1 MRIRKY
7 LTTILAVFSIL
18 PIVLIMVFS
27 VEFFRRNSAELL
39 QTNVRNVAE
48 QAVENVD
55 QFFSQRKMA
64 LEVASD
70 LPQVKQLL
78 ACSNLNG
85 TAKDQTLYRNNAIEL
100 FKTMTA
106 KQTIKGEG
114 NPQGNYVRRS
124 SLINQR
130 GIVIASDD
138 SSLMG
143 RASFVKMDM
152 RTIPA
157 YGMYISD
164 IIQNQNF
171 MNGQKYFVIAVPVYI
186 DGVYQGFMQ
195 SSIDMYYFNTVISR
209 GFMET
214 GSTVIID
221 SKGNLAGDKNASFV
235 SNTGKIQIDN
245 DFYNQNLKKI
255 DLDNK
260 PNGVISFKVNRNER
274 FGYYSR
280 VAGKDWLILST
291 IEQAELLSPLYKIFS
306 LYLGVLLI
314 LSAALI
320 YIAFLAARRFLNPIR
335 DMSAAF
341 ARVEKGD
348 YLTRLPLGYKGEFA
362 DMASSFNHLIKKIK
376 EDTDGLKLSEA
387 RYALM
392 MEETNQI
399 VFEWDIP
406 NRHIYRTAQWT
417 NKFGFST
424 EALRPGSNIPN
435 FDQVHRDDQ
444 RALADFFRKI
454 LEGGQ
459 SKPIDVRI
467 KTIQNTYIW
476 CTINMKVL
484 YDENDQPYRAI
495 GLISDTDMHR
505 KMIEKLESK
514 SRTDLLTQ
522 LYNKMTTES
531 MIEESLKAS
540 PAGQHHGFVIV
551 DIDNFKRIN
560 DTLGHIYGDAALKR
574 VSADLKRLFRLTDIV
589 GRVGGD
595 EFMIL
600 IKDIN
605 SEELNQKLFDICTTF
620 NNAYTGETHQ
630 YKISVSVGAAV
641 YPDDGTTLGEL
652 YRKADAALY
661 SAKKSGK
668 DRCCLYSDSTLI
680 HTR

>member
-195 SSIDMYYFNTVISR
+195 SSIDM
-209 GFMET
+209 
-214 GSTVIID
+214 
-221 SKGNLAGDKNASFV
+221 
-235 SNTGKIQIDN
+235 
-245 DFYNQNLKKI
+245 
-255 DLDNK
+255 
-260 PNGVISFKVNRNER
+260 
-274 FGYYSR
+274 
-280 VAGKDWLILST
+280 VAAMVRTL
-291 IEQAELLSPLYKIFS
+291 PC
-306 LYLGVLLI
+306 
-314 LSAALI
+314 
-320 YIAFLAARRFLNPIR
+320 
-335 DMSAAF
+335 
-341 ARVEKGD
+341 
-348 YLTRLPLGYKGEFA
+348 TRP
-362 DMASSFNHLIKKIK
+362 
-376 EDTDGLKLSEA
+376 
-387 RYALM
+387 
-392 MEETNQI
+392 
-399 VFEWDIP
+399 
-406 NRHIYRTAQWT
+406 
-417 NKFGFST
+417 
-424 EALRPGSNIPN
+424 
-435 FDQVHRDDQ
+435 
-444 RALADFFRKI
+444 
-454 LEGGQ
+454 
-459 SKPIDVRI
+459 
-467 KTIQNTYIW
+467 
-476 CTINMKVL
+476 
-484 YDENDQPYRAI
+484 
-495 GLISDTDMHR
+495 
-505 KMIEKLESK
+505 
-514 SRTDLLTQ
+514 
-522 LYNKMTTES
+522 
-531 MIEESLKAS
+531 
-540 PAGQHHGFVIV
+540 
-551 DIDNFKRIN
+551 
-560 DTLGHIYGDAALKR
+560 
-574 VSADLKRLFRLTDIV
+574 
-589 GRVGGD
+589 
-595 EFMIL
+595 
-600 IKDIN
+600 
-605 SEELNQKLFDICTTF
+605 
-620 NNAYTGETHQ
+620 NAYPPAIVVSSSGMGRKPC
-630 YKISVSVGAAV
+630 KI
-641 YPDDGTTLGEL
+641 
-652 YRKADAALY
+652 
-661 SAKKSGK
+661 
-668 DRCCLYSDSTLI
+668 
-680 HTR
+680 